1 MVGRARVV
9 DKQRRMSRTIKV
21 GKNAEWKRRA
31 QTGKKEV
38 LYSEEK
44 EPDLWD
50 ALLDRGSS
58 FAVVP
63 NRRRTTVRDHR
74 DRLRWTHYLQDL
86 KERARQML
94 HVNFHVRCVKSNPFR
109 SNQVT
114 KSGGVQGEAECFYY
128 PTYQAKT
135 HRVR

>member
-1 MVGRARVV
+1 MQSGSEEH
-9 DKQRRMSRTIKV
+9 KP
-21 GKNAEWKRRA
+21 E
-31 QTGKKEV
+31 KKEV

-74 DRLRWTHYLQDL
+74 DRLRWTYYLQDL

-114 KSGGVQGEAECFYY
+114 KSGGVQREAECFYY

-135 HRVR
+135 HCVR